1 MKDCEWISEKMS
13 LYLDD
18 VLNRQ
23 EKGEITEHLKNCED
37 CKKEFD
43 TLKTIVEGLNNTEFL
58 PLPKGY
64 HNEVMEKI
72 NEQKVSKVD
81 FGRKKQGNWKK
92 YSAVAAVL
100 VFTVVGIGA
109 MKDAIDN
116 RSYGTA
122 TSSSGNETTQDVS
135 AGSLGD
141 SRLMNFDMSS
151 AQSEGYMDS
160 GEVVQLQGTGDYE
173 TMEVVSIS
181 EEISGKKIR
190 NGSLDIEIEN
200 FDDTLRVV
208 QSMVESN
215 GGYIEDYN
223 SYIYFEDDE
232 RGLHLKAGGFRARV
246 DKDQYNEVLEY
257 LRTVGKVSYENEYV
271 YDITSQYIDV
281 EARLKAKKTEEERL
295 LNLMN
300 DADTVQDIIVIE
312 ARVAE
317 VRGIVENYEM
327 QIKGWDRDVEY
338 STIYVSLTEKNP
350 TGITS
355 IDAGFGERIQD
366 GFIKSINFAISG
378 FQSVVVLLA
387 LVSIPALVVG
397 VMGVILF
404 SVRKS
409 RRKKQSDLKD

>member
-1 MKDCEWISEKMS
+1 MKDCEWILEKMS
-13 LYLDD
+13 LYLDGE
-18 VLNRQ
+18 LNGQ
-23 EKGEITEHLKNCED
+23 EKGEITEHLENCED

-43 TLKTIVEGLNNTEFL
+43 TLKTIVEDLNNTEFL

-64 HNEVMEKI
+64 HDEVMEKI
-72 NEQKVSKVD
+72 NEKKVSKVD
-81 FGRKKQGNWKK
+81 FVRKKPKNWKK
-92 YSAVAAVL
+92 YSAVAAAL

-109 MKDAIDN
+109 MKDALDS

-122 TSSSGNETTQDVS
+122 TASSESMAPRVMSADSGAMSFDVS
-135 AGSLGD
+135 GTQ
-141 SRLMNFDMSS
+141 N
-151 AQSEGYMDS
+151 EGYTDS
-160 GEVVQLQGTGDYE
+160 AEAVQLQSTGDYNAG
-173 TMEVVSIS
+173 EVITIS
-181 EEISGKKIR
+181 EELSGKKIR

-200 FDDTLRVV
+200 FDDTLKVV

-223 SYIYFEDDE
+223 SYIYFEDTE

-246 DKDQYNEVLEY
+246 DKNQYNEVLEY

-271 YDITSQYIDV
+271 YDITSQYVDI

-317 VRGIVENYEM
+317 VRGIIENYEM

-355 IDAGFGERIQD
+355 IDAGFSGRIQA
-366 GFIKSINFAISG
+366 GFVKSINFAISG
-378 FQSVVVLLA
+378 FQSVVVFLA
-387 LVSIPALVVG
+387 LVSVPALVVG
-397 VMGVILF
+397 VIGVILF
-404 SVRKS
+404 SVRK
-409 RRKKQSDLKD
+409 RKKQSDLKD